1 MGNKSKGKTPMDSV
15 SVELNIQKASISY
28 SFALISGLFY
38 VSFIVLAV
46 ALLANLSTFLYFI
59 TYRKVNL

>member
-1 MGNKSKGKTPMDSV
+1 MGRKQKGKRPIDSA

-38 VSFIVLAV
+38 ASFIILAV
-46 ALLANLSTFLYFI
+46 ALLANLPTFLYFI
-59 TYRKVNL
+59 SYISKS